1 MGFFNKELK
10 ELFDFSSKERPKV
23 VADEIQAGVE
33 EAGKGRGL
41 GVQTKKRKQPN
52 FSLSDAGQNL
62 YKDSFGASEEALAKQ
77 EQIRKDIESQ
87 SITNILSAVMK
98 DTENETQK
106 YLPKGDT
113 LGEATYLTKE
123 EKKQRSI
130 TTVGSF
136 LKGSYKPL
144 EGSGIV
150 IDTTV
155 ADKIKSGNERQVLE
169 VKDGKLVQ
177 AVTKPGQFSD
187 MYGQGATSR
196 AENQG
201 IGYAGVVVHHTE
213 HTGAE
218 KHIRGGMNIT
228 SYEKDG
234 ETKYQQVG
242 YHFYIDRKGVVHQGA
257 PLEKRVNHVGGLAR
271 WAAGE
276 YKKRY
281 KKKAKGNTNTK
292 EYKAIETEALELMKK
307 GDILTNENTIAIT
320 LLGSVND
327 ATPEQLKSFTSL
339 SKDIHEQTKIG
350 YDKFDTH
357 GMLPYQ
363 DRMATEGVLA
373 LNHMLKNLTGKERAG
388 YKARTFNF
396 QGPRG
401 KGLATPLYSAAKGW
415 AKAVSNS
422 KTTAIQKYLNIKA
435 DGIYGNNTIKAIID
449 FQNKNNL
456 KPDGI
461 AGDATLEKMGI
472 Q

>member
-1 MGFFNKELK
+1 MGLFSKRQKEIFEESL
-10 ELFDFSSKERPKV
+10 EGGPTV
-23 VADEIQAGVE
+23 IADKIQANVE

-41 GVQTKKRKQPN
+41 GAQTAKRKTPS
-52 FSLSDAGQNL
+52 FSLSKAGENL
-62 YKDSFGASEEALAKQ
+62 YGASQGALDKQAELKAQREA
-77 EQIRKDIESQ
+77 EQQQ
-87 SITNILSAVMK
+87 SINSFLKEIM
-98 DTENETQK
+98 DTTERETQK

-456 KPDGI
+456 KPDGK

>member
-1 MGFFNKELK
+1 MSLFNKELK

-62 YKDSFGASEEALAKQ
+62 YKDAYGASEEALAKQ
-77 EQIRKDIESQ
+77 EQIRKDIESEDIR
-87 SITNILSAVMK
+87 SLLGNVMDETTKLTERYAPSA
-98 DTENETQK
+98 E
-106 YLPKGDT
+106 GT
-113 LGEATYLTKE
+113 LGTATYLTKE
-123 EKKQRSI
+123 EQKQRSI

-155 ADKIKSGNERQVLE
+155 ADKIRSGNERQVLE
-169 VKDGKLVQ
+169 VKDGKVVQ
-177 AVTKPGQFSD
+177 ATTKPGQFSD

-234 ETKYQQVG
+234 ETKHQQVG

-271 WAAGE
+271 WTAGC
-276 YKKRY
+276 
-281 KKKAKGNTNTK
+281 
-292 EYKAIETEALELMKK
+292 
-307 GDILTNENTIAIT
+307 
-320 LLGSVND
+320 LLY
-327 ATPEQLKSFTSL
+327 TSP
-339 SKDIHEQTKIG
+339 S
-350 YDKFDTH
+350 
-357 GMLPYQ
+357 
-363 DRMATEGVLA
+363 
-373 LNHMLKNLTGKERAG
+373 
-388 YKARTFNF
+388 
-396 QGPRG
+396 PRD
-401 KGLATPLYSAAKGW
+401 S
-415 AKAVSNS
+415 
-422 KTTAIQKYLNIKA
+422 
-435 DGIYGNNTIKAIID
+435 
-449 FQNKNNL
+449 
-456 KPDGI
+456 
-461 AGDATLEKMGI
+461 
-472 Q
+472 